1 MTSFAEVRFPP
12 EISYGATAG
21 PEFSTTVIT
30 VRSGAEQRNRNWAA
44 ARLRFDASTGIKT
57 RAQAEAIIAFFR
69 ARGGRAQG
77 FRFKDWSDYR
87 AVGQVLGTGDG
98 TRTTFQLIKRYVSGG
113 DEDVRTITKP
123 VAGTTTISINATP
136 QPSGWSIDTSTG
148 LVTFVSA
155 PASGA
160 VISADFEFDVPVR
173 FDTDRLEFRLETH
186 DLMVWEQ
193 IPITEV
199 RL

>member
-98 TRTTFQLIKRYVSGG
+98 ARDTFQLVKRYVSGG
-113 DEDVRTITKP
+113 DEDVRTIAKP
-123 VAGTTTISINATP
+123 VAGTTKISLGGTP
-136 QPSGWSIDTSTG
+136 QASGWSVDTATG
-148 LVTFVSA
+148 LVTFTSA

>member
-1 MTSFAEVRFPP
+1 MV
-12 EISYGATAG
+12 
-21 PEFSTTVIT
+21 TTV
-30 VRSGAEQRNRNWAA
+30 GGYEQRNRNWAA

-69 ARGGRAQG
+69 ARGGRAQA
-77 FRFKDWSDYR
+77 FRFKDWSDYH
-87 AVGQVLGTGDG
+87 AMTQVLGTGDG
-98 TRTTFQLIKRYVSGG
+98 ARETFQLIKRYVSGAE
-113 DEDVRTITKP
+113 EDARLITKP
-123 VAGTTTISINATP
+123 VAGTTKISLNGTP
-136 QPSGWSIDTSTG
+136 QPSGWSVDTATG
-148 LVTFVSA
+148 LVTFTSA
-155 PASGA
+155 PANGA

>member
-1 MTSFAEVRFPP
+1 MSSFAEVRFPP

-87 AVGQVLGTGDG
+87 ASSQVLGTGDG
-98 TRTTFQLIKRYVSGG
+98 ARDTFQLVKRYVSGA
-113 DEDVRTITKP
+113 DEDARLITKP
-123 VAGTTTISINATP
+123 VAGSVKVYLNGTP
-136 QPSGWSIDTSTG
+136 QPSGWSVDTATG

-155 PASGA
+155 PANGA
-160 VISADFEFDVPVR
+160 VITADFEFDVPVR

-193 IPITEV
+193 IPIIEV

>member
-87 AVGQVLGTGDG
+87 ASSQVLGTGDG
-98 TRTTFQLIKRYVSGG
+98 ARTTFQLVKRYVSGTE
-113 DEDVRTITKP
+113 EDARLITKP
-123 VAGTTTISINATP
+123 VAGTTKIFVNSQQQT
-136 QPSGWSIDTSTG
+136 SGWSVDTASG
-148 LVTFVSA
+148 LVTFTSA
-155 PASGA
+155 PANGA
-160 VISADFEFDVPVR
+160 VITADFEFDVPAR

-193 IPITEV
+193 IPIIEV

>member
-1 MTSFAEVRFPP
+1 MSSFAEIRFPP

-87 AVGQVLGTGDG
+87 AVAQTLGTGDG
-98 TRTTFQLIKRYVSGG
+98 ARETFQLIKRYVSGAE
-113 DEDVRTITKP
+113 EDIRLITKP
-123 VAGTTTISINATP
+123 VAGSVKVYLNGTP
-136 QPSGWSIDTSTG
+136 QPSGWSVDTTSG
-148 LVTFVSA
+148 LVTFTSA
-155 PASGA
+155 PANGA

-193 IPITEV
+193 IPIIEV

>member
-69 ARGGRAQG
+69 ARGGRAQA

-87 AVGQVLGTGDG
+87 AMTQVLGTGDG
-98 TRTTFQLIKRYVSGG
+98 ARETFQLVKRYVSGAE
-113 DEDVRTITKP
+113 EDARLITKP
-123 VAGTTTISINATP
+123 VAGTTKISINGTLQA
-136 QPSGWSIDTSTG
+136 SGWSVDTASG
-148 LVTFVSA
+148 LVTLTSA
-155 PASGA
+155 PANGV
-160 VISADFEFDVPVR
+160 VITADFEFDVPVR

>member
-69 ARGGRAQG
+69 ARGGRAQA

-87 AVGQVLGTGDG
+87 ATAQALGTGDG
-98 TRTTFQLIKRYVSGG
+98 ARDTFQLVKRYVSGA
-113 DEDVRTITKP
+113 DEDVRVITKP
-123 VAGTTTISINATP
+123 VAGTTKISLDGTP
-136 QPSGWSIDTSTG
+136 QTSGWSVDTATG
-148 LVTFVSA
+148 VVTFASA
-155 PASGA
+155 PANAAA
-160 VISADFEFDVPVR
+160 VSADFEFDVPAR

-193 IPITEV
+193 IPIIEV
-199 RL
+199 RP

>member
-57 RAQAEAIIAFFR
+57 RTQAEAIIAFFR

-87 AVGQVLGTGDG
+87 ATGQTLGTGDG
-98 TRTTFQLIKRYVSGG
+98 ARDTFQLIRRYVSGA
-113 DEDVRTITKP
+113 DEDVRTVTKP
-123 VAGTTTISINATP
+123 VAGTTKISLDGTP
-136 QPSGWSIDTSTG
+136 QTAGWSVDTATG

-155 PASGA
+155 PANGA
-160 VISADFEFDVPVR
+160 VISADFEFDVPAR

-193 IPITEV
+193 IPIIEV
-199 RL
+199 RP

>member
-12 EISYGATAG
+12 EISYGAIAG

-57 RAQAEAIIAFFR
+57 RAQADAIIAFFR
-69 ARGGRAQG
+69 ARGGRALG

-87 AVGQVLGTGDG
+87 ASAQVLGTGDG
-98 TRTTFQLIKRYVSGG
+98 ARDTFQLVKRYVSGAE
-113 DEDVRTITKP
+113 EDIRLITKP
-123 VAGTTTISINATP
+123 VAGTTKISLNGTP
-136 QPSGWSIDTSTG
+136 QASGWSVDTATG
-148 LVTFVSA
+148 LVTFTSA
-155 PASGA
+155 PANGA
-160 VISADFEFDVPVR
+160 VITADFEFDVPAR

-193 IPITEV
+193 IPIIEV

>member
-87 AVGQVLGTGDG
+87 ASAQVLGTGDG
-98 TRTTFQLIKRYVSGG
+98 ARDTFQLIKRYVSGAE
-113 DEDVRTITKP
+113 EDIRLITKP
-123 VAGTTTISINATP
+123 VAGTTKISLNGTP
-136 QPSGWSIDTSTG
+136 QPSGWSVDTATG
-148 LVTFVSA
+148 LVTFTSA
-155 PASGA
+155 PANGA
-160 VISADFEFDVPVR
+160 VISADFEFDV
-173 FDTDRLEFRLETH
+173 
-186 DLMVWEQ
+186 
-193 IPITEV
+193 
-199 RL
+199 

>member
-30 VRSGAEQRNRNWAA
+30 VRSGAEQRNRNWSA

-57 RAQAEAIIAFFR
+57 RQQAEAIIAFFR
-69 ARGGRAQG
+69 ARGGRAQA

-87 AVGQVLGTGDG
+87 ASSQVLGTGDG
-98 TRTTFQLIKRYVSGG
+98 ARETFQLVKRYVSGA
-113 DEDVRTITKP
+113 DEDARLITKP
-123 VAGTTTISINATP
+123 VAGATKISLNGTP
-136 QPSGWSIDTSTG
+136 QASGWSIDTATG
-148 LVTFVSA
+148 LVTFTSA
-155 PASGA
+155 PANGA

-193 IPITEV
+193 IPIIEV

>member
-98 TRTTFQLIKRYVSGG
+98 AADTFQLVKRYVSGA
-113 DEDVRTITKP
+113 DEDVRIIAKP
-123 VAGTTTISINATP
+123 VAGTTTISVNGTP
-136 QPSGWSIDTSTG
+136 QASGWSVNTATG
-148 LVTFVSA
+148 LVTFTPA
-155 PASGA
+155 PANSA

-173 FDTDRLEFRLETH
+173 FDTDRLEFRLETY

>member
-87 AVGQVLGTGDG
+87 ACAQVLGSGDG
-98 TRTTFQLIKRYVSGG
+98 ARTTFQLTKRYVSGG

-123 VAGTTTISINATP
+123 VAGTTKISLNGTP
-136 QPSGWSIDTSTG
+136 QTSGWSVDSATG

-155 PASGA
+155 PANGA
-160 VISADFEFDVPVR
+160 VVSADFEFDVPAR

-193 IPITEV
+193 IPIIEV
-199 RL
+199 RP

>member
-1 MTSFAEVRFPP
+1 MTSFAELRFPP

-87 AVGQVLGTGDG
+87 AAAQALGTGDG
-98 TRTTFQLIKRYVSGG
+98 VRTTFQLVKRYVSGG
-113 DEDVRTITKP
+113 DEDARLITKP
-123 VAGTTTISINATP
+123 VAGTTKISLNGTP
-136 QPSGWSIDTSTG
+136 QTSGWSVDTATG
-148 LVTFVSA
+148 LVTFTAA
-155 PASGA
+155 PANAA
-160 VISADFEFDVPVR
+160 VITADFEFDVPAR

-193 IPITEV
+193 IPIVEV
-199 RL
+199 RP